1 MNFLEQA
8 RLGKNNPF
16 SYITTMALLFGTV
29 IGFGQLPYV
38 FGLLGAGVP
47 IDKIDELDSNE
58 GIQLLG
64 NNLFLTLQ
72 LVPFV
77 MLLLALLFCLV
88 RLHQRPL
95 LSIFTSRTSFD
106 LKRVFVSFSIWLS
119 VLVILL
125 FVSMGLG
132 ADIKWNFNPN
142 TFWMLFSI
150 SLFVLPLQT
159 TFEEVFFRGYLLQGF
174 QLAFKRGIISV
185 LLSGFLFGILHMAN
199 PEVALLG
206 KVVLLYYILTG
217 VFVGILTAMDDGLE
231 LGIGFHAANNIFG
244 CLILTNNWQVF
255 QTDAVWKDMSPPSIG
270 WDIWITLFLVYPML
284 LLLYSKIYRWKSFKS
299 VLIEVDK

>member
-16 SYITTMALLFGTV
+16 SYIATMALLFATV

-47 IDKIDELDSNE
+47 IDKIDELDSTE
-58 GIQLLG
+58 GMQLLG

-77 MLLLALLFCLV
+77 LLLLALLFCLA
-88 RLHQRPL
+88 RLHQRPI
-95 LSIFTSRTSFD
+95 LSIFTARSAFD
-106 LKRVFVSFSIWLS
+106 MKRVLVSFSIWFSLLL
-119 VLVILL
+119 VLLA
-125 FVSMGLG
+125 VSMGMG
-132 ADIKWNFNPN
+132 AEIKWNLNPS
-142 TFWMLFSI
+142 TFWMLLSI

-174 QLAFKRGIISV
+174 QLPFKRGIISV
-185 LLSGFLFGILHMAN
+185 LVSGLLFGILHMAN

-217 VFVGILTAMDDGLE
+217 VFVGILTVMDDGLE

-255 QTDAVWKDMSPPSIG
+255 QMQFGKICPLQALDGIFGLHYLLFILSCWYFILKFTSGKVLNPSC
-270 WDIWITLFLVYPML
+270 
-284 LLLYSKIYRWKSFKS
+284 WKSRNR
-299 VLIEVDK
+299 